1 MSGDDQ
7 KPPGEDRKEGTSEKY
22 PAKKASESDYQVTR
36 QSPVKSVWNNW
47 KEMDSR
53 ALPSRAPEPVA
64 ALQESFR
71 KRLEHVLGISEPE
84 SQLHSIQREW
94 SALAGLLGNHSEPIE
109 IKDGR
114 LVVVVRQS
122 VYAQELQLHSRS
134 ILKAIEKTLG
144 FRLQGIQI
152 RSSGFRK

>member
-1 MSGDDQ
+1 M
-7 KPPGEDRKEGTSEKY
+7 DR
-22 PAKKASESDYQVTR
+22 
-36 QSPVKSVWNNW
+36 
-47 KEMDSR
+47 R

-64 ALQESFR
+64 ALKESFR

-84 SQLHSIQREW
+84 SQLHGIQREW
-94 SALAGLLGNHSEPIE
+94 PRLAGLLANHSEPVE

-114 LVVVVRQS
+114 LVVSVRQS

-134 ILKAIEKTLG
+134 ILKTIEKTLG

-152 RSSGFRK
+152 RSGGFRK